1 MKPATS
7 EAASPWGWRCECGLL
22 SEHTSL
28 FCWSCGKPASGGTP
42 LHAALAANQVETA
55 LLLIESGAD
64 VSIADS
70 RGHTPFHIAA
80 EKGLVPVVKALLAR
94 GADAHAVDAEDRT
107 PLSRAVT
114 RGHTEVVDLIN
125 VRE

>member
-1 MKPATS
+1 MDSGDVIQAAREGNS
-7 EAASPWGWRCECGLL
+7 EMLRRVIAANPGAINARGAAGE
-22 SEHTSL
+22 
-28 FCWSCGKPASGGTP
+28 TP
-42 LHAALAANQVETA
+42 LHAALAAGHVDVA
-55 LLLIESGAD
+55 LLLIDAGAD
-64 VSIADS
+64 VSAPDT

-80 EKGLVPVVKALLAR
+80 EKGYVPVVKALLAR

-114 RGHTEVVDLIN
+114 QKQTEVIDLIN

>member
-1 MKPATS
+1 MRTDDVIQ
-7 EAASPWGWRCECGLL
+7 AAKEGNRDTLRRFIAADPTIVNGRTAAGQ
-22 SEHTSL
+22 
-28 FCWSCGKPASGGTP
+28 TP
-42 LHAALAANQVETA
+42 LHAALAAGHVETA
-55 LLLIESGAD
+55 LLLIEAGAD
-64 VSIADS
+64 VSAADA

-114 RGHTEVVDLIN
+114 RGHTEIIDLIN

>member
-1 MKPATS
+1 MRTDDVVQ
-7 EAASPWGWRCECGLL
+7 AAKDGNREIL
-22 SEHTSL
+22 SRLIAADPTIVDART
-28 FCWSCGKPASGGTP
+28 ASGQTP
-42 LHAALAANQVETA
+42 LHAALAAGHVETA
-55 LLLIESGAD
+55 LLLIEAGAD
-64 VSIADS
+64 VSVTDAG
-70 RGHTPFHIAA
+70 GHTPFHIAA

-114 RGHTEVVDLIN
+114 RGHTEIIDLIN